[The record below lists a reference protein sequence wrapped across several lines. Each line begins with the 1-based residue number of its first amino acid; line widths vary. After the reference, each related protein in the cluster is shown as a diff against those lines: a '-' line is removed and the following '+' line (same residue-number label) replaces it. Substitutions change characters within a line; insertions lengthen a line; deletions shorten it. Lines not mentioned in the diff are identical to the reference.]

1 MLSRVSYFK
10 APKIRILT
18 YHSNPPPPFRIL
30 NGGMLVLCAYQAWQ
44 ARNLSTE
51 FQETQHIL
59 HILLILG
66 GVFCIGLPVLH
77 LNKTSPDITLFISS
91 VMVFASCI
99 SILFMMF
106 VPKFRYKEKKEQ
118 STWSGVTTAGAPTV
132 AGTAALTGS
141 AITSNS
147 NNSEDATRSFNFGE
161 KILTTKTN
169 KELLTENDTLR
180 RRLREHE
187 AGVFLE
193 EQQNGGTSDS
203 TDNKSE

>member
-18 YHSNPPPPFRIL
+18 YHSIPPPPFRIL

-118 STWSGVTTAGAPTV
+118 STWTGVTTAAGAPTV
-132 AGTAALTGS
+132 AGTAAL
-141 AITSNS
+141 SNN

-169 KELLTENDTLR
+169 KELLTEIDTLR
-180 RRLREHE
+180 RRLREQE
-187 AGVFLE
+187 AGVFIE

-203 TDNKSE
+203 TGNKSE